1 MSSESFKVIVNDV
14 SGIPVVALV
23 GELDLASADGLV
35 ASLIGVPGSPVVV
48 DLAQLSFLDSSGI
61 SALVLAKNQMD
72 EVGRTL
78 LLTRP
83 TARVLQTL
91 EIVGLAGWVS
101 TWSSDWSE

>member
-1 MSSESFKVIVNDV
+1 MSSDSFKFIVNEV
-14 SGIPVVALV
+14 RGVAVVALV

-35 ASLIGVPGSPVVV
+35 DRLVGIPGSPVVV

-61 SALVLAKNQMD
+61 SSLVLTKNQMD
-72 EVGRTL
+72 MVGRTL

-101 TWSSDWSE
+101 TWSSDWAE

>member
-1 MSSESFKVIVNDV
+1 MSSDSFKFIVNEV
-14 SGIPVVALV
+14 RGVAVVALV

-35 ASLIGVPGSPVVV
+35 DRLVGIPGSPVVV
-48 DLAQLSFLDSSGI
+48 DLAQLAFLDSSGI
-61 SALVLAKNQMD
+61 SSLVLTKNQMD
-72 EVGRTL
+72 MVGRTL

-101 TWSSDWSE
+101 TWSSDWAE